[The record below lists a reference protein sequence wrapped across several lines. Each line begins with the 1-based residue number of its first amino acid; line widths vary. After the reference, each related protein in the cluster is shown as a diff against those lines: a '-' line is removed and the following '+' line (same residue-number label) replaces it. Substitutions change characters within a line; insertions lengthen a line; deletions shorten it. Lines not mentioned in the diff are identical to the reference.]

1 MAARLGGV
9 IDERHK
15 AQYRELRAADLVNR
29 CTARPMP
36 FGYTVNPY
44 RGCST
49 GCVYCY
55 ARYTHDFLG
64 HNDPH
69 EFERTIYVKRV
80 DGATLRRSLER
91 ARRSGMLVAVGT
103 ATDPYQAGE
112 GGFEVTRSLLEAVR
126 TLPGI
131 RLSITTKGTLV
142 TRDLDLLRA
151 IAERSEL
158 SVNFSVTTTDA
169 ELARLLEPRAPRPD
183 LRLAAMQRLAE
194 AGLATRLFMMPVLP
208 YLTDDAASIGALL
221 RAARAAGAR
230 EAECNVLFLREGVRE
245 FFFRFLDERFPALVA
260 RYRALYSSSAYV
272 PPAFARTIEARFAR
286 LAGANGLA
294 GRRRADR
301 PDEQGPPAR
310 QLALAW

>member
-15 AQYRELRAADLVNR
+15 VQYRELRAADLVNR

-55 ARYTHDFLG
+55 ARSTHDFLG

-126 TLPGI
+126 TVPGI
-131 RLSITTKGTLV
+131 RLSITTKGTLA

-208 YLTDDAASIGALL
+208 YLTDGEASMGALL

-245 FFFRFLDERFPALVA
+245 FFFRFLAERVPALVA
-260 RYRALYSSSAYV
+260 RYRALYSASAYV
-272 PPAFARTIEARFAR
+272 PPAFARTVEARFAR
-286 LAGANGLA
+286 LAGANGLV

-301 PDEQGPPAR
+301 PDEPGRPAR

>member
-55 ARYTHDFLG
+55 ARYTHEFLG

-112 GGFEVTRSLLEAVR
+112 GGFEVTRGLLEAVR
-126 TLPGI
+126 ALPGI

-208 YLTDDAASIGALL
+208 YLTDGDASIGALL
-221 RAARAAGAR
+221 QAARAAG
-230 EAECNVLFLREGVRE
+230 
-245 FFFRFLDERFPALVA
+245 LVA